1 MHKVVTKEWR
11 KTGSAETSQHLVFC
25 FSCRDNSM
33 AWVPCPSDNV
43 WYKYIWTCLPIFF
56 AGAYFYE
63 EKSESE
69 NMLISILKKVQSWK
83 MHKSTLRPPAPHRR
97 APASHHL
104 RVHAAPLGQP
114 KYYRSIPGHVRSR
127 VTRPIRE
134 MPCAPSHNTNMWT
147 LCVKKALKTLK
158 QTNCCQTEAELM
170 FFGWKRLLKTMT
182 FLKIEI

>member
-1 MHKVVTKEWR
+1 
-11 KTGSAETSQHLVFC
+11 
-25 FSCRDNSM
+25 
-33 AWVPCPSDNV
+33 
-43 WYKYIWTCLPIFF
+43 
-56 AGAYFYE
+56 
-63 EKSESE
+63 
-69 NMLISILKKVQSWK
+69 
-83 MHKSTLRPPAPHRR
+83 MHKSTLRPLAPHRR

-170 FFGWKRLLKTMT
+170 FFGEKWFLKTMT
-182 FLKIEI
+182 FLKIEIERNTNTNFPNMFREGARMQGF